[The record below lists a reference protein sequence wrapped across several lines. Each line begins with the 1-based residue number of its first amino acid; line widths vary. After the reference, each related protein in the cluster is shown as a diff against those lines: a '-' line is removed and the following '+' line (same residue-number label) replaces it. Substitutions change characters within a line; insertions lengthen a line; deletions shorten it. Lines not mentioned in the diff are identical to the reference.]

1 MSTKSCI
8 TNIIIVDD
16 GASKWVIIDNLHVN
30 VKKQNACMVRHSILS
45 IKMITYN
52 NLFIILKNFF

>member
-16 GASKWVIIDNLHVN
+16 GAGKWVIIDNLHVN
-30 VKKQNACMVRHSILS
+30 VKN
-45 IKMITYN
+45 KMHVWFGIQYEA
-52 NLFIILKNFF
+52 

>member
-16 GASKWVIIDNLHVN
+16 GASKWLIIDNLHVN
-30 VKKQNACMVRHSILS
+30 VKKQKCMYGSAFNMKH
-45 IKMITYN
+45 
-52 NLFIILKNFF
+52 KNDYI